1 MFYLA
6 IDNSTLL
13 LYDQLEENE
22 IRNMILLIQ
31 TIKTTEKRDNVIM
44 VFDIQFILDFY
55 VPVILANYH
64 DLFCK

>member
-6 IDNSTLL
+6 IDYSTLL
-13 LYDQLEENE
+13 LNDQLEENE

-44 VFDIQFILDFY
+44 VFDIQYILDFY
-55 VPVILANYH
+55 VPLN
-64 DLFCK
+64 

>member
-44 VFDIQFILDFY
+44 VFDIQYILDFY
-55 VPVILANYH
+55 IPLN
-64 DLFCK
+64 

>member
-44 VFDIQFILDFY
+44 VFDIQYILDLY
-55 VPVILANYH
+55 VPLN
-64 DLFCK
+64 

>member
-44 VFDIQFILDFY
+44 VFDIQYILDFY
-55 VPVILANYH
+55 VPLN
-64 DLFCK
+64 

>member
-6 IDNSTLL
+6 LNNSTLL

-31 TIKTTEKRDNVIM
+31 TIETTEKRDNVNG
-44 VFDIQFILDFY
+44 V
-55 VPVILANYH
+55 
-64 DLFCK
+64 

>member
-22 IRNMILLIQ
+22 IRNMILIQ
-31 TIKTTEKRDNVIM
+31 TIETTEKRDNVIM

-55 VPVILANYH
+55 VPWNW
-64 DLFCK
+64 

>member
-1 MFYLA
+1 MCSTYIVP

-31 TIKTTEKRDNVIM
+31 TIKTTENKR
-44 VFDIQFILDFY
+44 
-55 VPVILANYH
+55 
-64 DLFCK
+64 

>member
-31 TIKTTEKRDNVIM
+31 TIKTTEKRDNVLM
-44 VFDIQFILDFY
+44 VFDIQYILDFY
-55 VPVILANYH
+55 VPLN
-64 DLFCK
+64 

>member
-13 LYDQLEENE
+13 LYDQLEENK

-44 VFDIQFILDFY
+44 ILVFDIQYILDFY
-55 VPVILANYH
+55 VPLN
-64 DLFCK
+64 

>member
-6 IDNSTLL
+6 LNNSTLL

-44 VFDIQFILDFY
+44 VFDIQYILDFY
-55 VPVILANYH
+55 VPLN
-64 DLFCK
+64 

>member
-1 MFYLA
+1 MCSTYIVA

-44 VFDIQFILDFY
+44 VFDIQYKLDFY
-55 VPVILANYH
+55 VPLN
-64 DLFCK
+64 

>member
-22 IRNMILLIQ
+22 IRNMILIQ
-31 TIKTTEKRDNVIM
+31 TIETTKKRDNVIM

-55 VPVILANYH
+55 VPWNW
-64 DLFCK
+64 

>member
-6 IDNSTLL
+6 LNNSTLL

-31 TIKTTEKRDNVIM
+31 TIKTTEKRDNVNG
-44 VFDIQFILDFY
+44 V
-55 VPVILANYH
+55 
-64 DLFCK
+64 

>member
-1 MFYLA
+1 MCSTYVVA

-22 IRNMILLIQ
+22 IRNIMILLIQ

-44 VFDIQFILDFY
+44 VFDIQYILDFY
-55 VPVILANYH
+55 VPLN
-64 DLFCK
+64 

>member
-6 IDNSTLL
+6 LNNNTLL

-31 TIKTTEKRDNVIM
+31 KVEKKTEKKENFNSV
-44 VFDIQFILDFY
+44 
-55 VPVILANYH
+55 
-64 DLFCK
+64 

>member
-22 IRNMILLIQ
+22 IRNIMILLIQ

-44 VFDIQFILDFY
+44 VFDIQYILDFY
-55 VPVILANYH
+55 VPLN
-64 DLFCK
+64 

>member
-31 TIKTTEKRDNVIM
+31 TIETTEKRDNVIM

-55 VPVILANYH
+55 VPWNW
-64 DLFCK
+64 

>member
-44 VFDIQFILDFY
+44 VFDIQYILDFLCSSKL
-55 VPVILANYH
+55 IDMIHSL
-64 DLFCK
+64 

>member
-6 IDNSTLL
+6 LNNNTLL

-31 TIKTTEKRDNVIM
+31 KVEKKLRKKRTLI

-55 VPVILANYH
+55 VPLNW
-64 DLFCK
+64 

>member
-13 LYDQLEENE
+13 LYDQMEENE

-31 TIKTTEKRDNVIM
+31 TIKTTEERDNVIM
-44 VFDIQFILDFY
+44 VFDIQYILDFY
-55 VPVILANYH
+55 VPLN
-64 DLFCK
+64 

>member
-1 MFYLA
+1 MCSTYIVA

-44 VFDIQFILDFY
+44 VFDIQYILDFY
-55 VPVILANYH
+55 IPLN
-64 DLFCK
+64 

>member
-1 MFYLA
+1 MYNA

-44 VFDIQFILDFY
+44 VFDIQYILDFY
-55 VPVILANYH
+55 VPLN
-64 DLFCK
+64 

>member
-1 MFYLA
+1 MCSTYVVA

-44 VFDIQFILDFY
+44 VFDIQYILDFY
-55 VPVILANYH
+55 VPRLN
-64 DLFCK
+64 

>member
-1 MFYLA
+1 MCSTYIVA

-44 VFDIQFILDFY
+44 VFDIQYILDFY
-55 VPVILANYH
+55 VPLN
-64 DLFCK
+64 

>member
-1 MFYLA
+1 MCSTYIVA

-31 TIKTTEKRDNVIM
+31 TIETTEKRDNVIM

-55 VPVILANYH
+55 VP
-64 DLFCK
+64 

>member
-1 MFYLA
+1 MCSTYVVA

-44 VFDIQFILDFY
+44 VFDIQYILDFY
-55 VPVILANYH
+55 VPLN
-64 DLFCK
+64 

>member
-1 MFYLA
+1 MCSTYIVA

-31 TIKTTEKRDNVIM
+31 TIKTTEKKRQCYNGV
-44 VFDIQFILDFY
+44 
-55 VPVILANYH
+55 
-64 DLFCK
+64 

>member
-13 LYDQLEENE
+13 LYDQLEENK

-31 TIKTTEKRDNVIM
+31 TIKTTEKRDNVII
-44 VFDIQFILDFY
+44 VFDIQYILDFY
-55 VPVILANYH
+55 VPLN
-64 DLFCK
+64 

>member
-55 VPVILANYH
+55 VPLN
-64 DLFCK
+64 

>member
-6 IDNSTLL
+6 LNNNTLL

-31 TIKTTEKRDNVIM
+31 KVEKTEKRKNFNGV
-44 VFDIQFILDFY
+44 
-55 VPVILANYH
+55 
-64 DLFCK
+64 

>member
-1 MFYLA
+1 MCSTYVVA
-6 IDNSTLL
+6 IYNSTLL

-44 VFDIQFILDFY
+44 VFDIQYILDFY
-55 VPVILANYH
+55 VPLN
-64 DLFCK
+64 

>member
-6 IDNSTLL
+6 IGNSTLL

-44 VFDIQFILDFY
+44 VFDIQYILDFY
-55 VPVILANYH
+55 VPLN
-64 DLFCK
+64 

>member
-31 TIKTTEKRDNVIM
+31 TIKTTEKRDNVTM
-44 VFDIQFILDFY
+44 VFDIQYILDFY
-55 VPVILANYH
+55 VPLN
-64 DLFCK
+64 

>member
-1 MFYLA
+1 MCSTYIVA

-31 TIKTTEKRDNVIM
+31 TIETTEKRDNVIM
-44 VFDIQFILDFY
+44 VFDIQYILDFY
-55 VPVILANYH
+55 VPLN
-64 DLFCK
+64 

>member
-6 IDNSTLL
+6 IDNGTLL

-44 VFDIQFILDFY
+44 VFDIQYILDFY
-55 VPVILANYH
+55 VPLN
-64 DLFCK
+64 